1 MEKLISELNA
11 KLKTLSF
18 RIKKTDEIIAK
29 SDKEA
34 LERHKVSVANITE
47 AVNAQK
53 EIIEEKK
60 FSKEETEENVS
71 EWGAEAEALL
81 AEADECTRKISKQDM
96 IVAAQDT
103 NELQAHAKAME
114 LEKTL
119 MEQKL
124 HQEQA
129 AAAKCRAVGVSETED
144 GTRT

>member
-60 FSKEETEENVS
+60 FSKGETEENVS
-71 EWGAEAEALL
+71 EWGS
-81 AEADECTRKISKQDM
+81 RKPKHCSPKPMNAPERFPITS
-96 IVAAQDT
+96 
-103 NELQAHAKAME
+103 
-114 LEKTL
+114 
-119 MEQKL
+119 
-124 HQEQA
+124 
-129 AAAKCRAVGVSETED
+129 
-144 GTRT
+144 RT